1 MASNARHG
9 DLDQL
14 GLEYIL
20 RCLTASEL
28 HTRTQARFQCSDTLI
43 VGGSTHTL
51 MQWDAEA
58 FTVREVQFEEFSSV
72 LESAFDKNHTKNADN
87 NFAVLRAED
96 NSASVRAA

>member
-1 MASNARHG
+1 
-9 DLDQL
+9 
-14 GLEYIL
+14 
-20 RCLTASEL
+20 
-28 HTRTQARFQCSDTLI
+28 
-43 VGGSTHTL
+43 